1 VRSESH
7 IILLGRGNCRS
18 KLRFDK
24 RYIYLVRNDEIKN
37 LSNSDNSLFEI
48 GHAERSFNQ
57 SVHNEMYA
65 KSEVKFGE

>member
-1 VRSESH
+1 
-7 IILLGRGNCRS
+7 
-18 KLRFDK
+18 
-24 RYIYLVRNDEIKN
+24 VRNDEIKN